1 MENPLSSDGWP
12 PWGKAEGMGRETGR
26 ILSEC
31 SASNGTPGN
40 EGEDGEEEEGKLEG
54 GSRDEGEPEEAGA
67 RPKNIPETGYGL
79 RTGEPVEISSRDSGT
94 VMWAEKLGTMGRGY
108 PHTTDGNL

>member
-1 MENPLSSDGWP
+1 MGCLPG
-12 PWGKAEGMGRETGR
+12 GKAEGMGRETGR

-31 SASNGTPGN
+31 SAANGTLGN
-40 EGEDGEEEEGKLEG
+40 EGEDSEEEEGNLEG

-94 VMWAEKLGTMGRGY
+94 VTWVEKSGTMGQGY

>member
-1 MENPLSSDGWP
+1 
-12 PWGKAEGMGRETGR
+12 MGRETGR

-31 SASNGTPGN
+31 SVANGTPGN

-79 RTGEPVEISSRDSGT
+79 RTGEPVEISSRDSRT
-94 VMWAEKLGTMGRGY
+94 VAWAEKSGTMG
-108 PHTTDGNL
+108 